1 VTKNY
6 ENRFNTKTVISNILD
21 AKDRKL
27 RQKQIDVAETIYASL
42 QRTGKIYN
50 CGGAAT
56 WVDSETRKVLE
67 IVPNSAKTSALL
79 IDYGIMPETAL
90 AKIVGRYIEAKATTT
105 AKKATIYTLGFY
117 DQAAG
122 ALYVNEH
129 GTYFLKITARGIERI
144 QNGDDDMLFA
154 DGEDTCEPLQADL
167 AAAAAQAKKPALSG
181 LEDSLLEKYIF
192 SELKYP
198 QHGIGR
204 ENARLILIL
213 AVLGLFLRELMRQ
226 YPNVYFVGPG
236 ASLKTSLAWK
246 IGLLLV
252 GQKFQPT
259 SAKTDENEVRNLLI
273 NRPFVVVDEANNL
286 SKLENL
292 MRMAVTGGEDMRR
305 KLYTTDTMQAKPFQ
319 ARLWMTANTDSLTNE
334 ANASRQIIIDAGARE
349 EEKPYRSTRF
359 VFGNFGEV
367 RNAIWTELV
376 GRLAAAVH
384 EIQQSDLAGAGDLN
398 VASRLSDFFVIG
410 HTLASAAGLQ
420 EDMKRAELAL
430 KERQERMA
438 DEGNEFLYL
447 MRTLPIS
454 YNARIMPSQ
463 NGGEPALAGSRT
475 LAEWQSIIHAQVP
488 DSNRELKAKAARLAW
503 VRYQIQH
510 NEHTLRNELGM
521 IRGETRNG
529 YGKKVATYAFTGLEG
544 PAIAAPTEVLD

>member
-1 VTKNY
+1 MTTNY
-6 ENRFNTKTVISNILD
+6 ESRFNTKTTISNILD

-42 QRTGKIYN
+42 QQTGKIYN

-56 WVDSETRKVLE
+56 WVDNETRKVLE

-79 IDYGIMPETAL
+79 IDYGILPETAL
-90 AKIVGRYIEAKATTT
+90 ARIVGRFIEAKAST
-105 AKKATIYTLGFY
+105 AARKATIYTLAFY
-117 DQAAG
+117 DQASG
-122 ALYVNEH
+122 TLYVNEH
-129 GTYFLKITARGIERI
+129 GTFFLKISARGIDRI

-167 AAAAAQAKKPALSG
+167 AAAVEQSKKPALSG
-181 LEDSLLEKYIF
+181 LEDSLLEEYIF

-252 GQKFQPT
+252 GHKFQPT

-349 EEKPYRSTRF
+349 EEKPY
-359 VFGNFGEV
+359 
-367 RNAIWTELV
+367 
-376 GRLAAAVH
+376 
-384 EIQQSDLAGAGDLN
+384 QS
-398 VASRLSDFFVIG
+398 
-410 HTLASAAGLQ
+410 
-420 EDMKRAELAL
+420 
-430 KERQERMA
+430 
-438 DEGNEFLYL
+438 
-447 MRTLPIS
+447 
-454 YNARIMPSQ
+454 
-463 NGGEPALAGSRT
+463 
-475 LAEWQSIIHAQVP
+475 
-488 DSNRELKAKAARLAW
+488 
-503 VRYQIQH
+503 
-510 NEHTLRNELGM
+510 
-521 IRGETRNG
+521 
-529 YGKKVATYAFTGLEG
+529 
-544 PAIAAPTEVLD
+544 

>member
-1 VTKNY
+1 MTNY
-6 ENRFNTKTVISNILD
+6 EDRFTTKRTISDILD
-21 AKDRKL
+21 SKDRKMW
-27 RQKQIDVAETIYASL
+27 QKQIDVAEAIYASL
-42 QRTGKIYN
+42 TRAGKIYN

-56 WVDSETRKVLE
+56 WVDGETRKVLE

-90 AKIVGRYIEAKATTT
+90 ARIVGRFIEAKATSA
-105 AKKATIYTLGFY
+105 AKKATIYTLAY
-117 DQAAG
+117 YRESAG

-129 GTYFLKITARGIERI
+129 GRHFLKITAVHIERL
-144 QNGDDDMLFA
+144 QNGDDDLLFA
-154 DGEDTCEPLQADL
+154 DGEDTCDPLQADL
-167 AAAAAQAKKPALSG
+167 VAAADQAKRPALSA
-181 LEDSLLEKYIF
+181 LEESLFETYIF

-204 ENARLILIL
+204 ENARLVLTL

-252 GQKFQPT
+252 GKKFNPT
-259 SAKTDENEVRNLLI
+259 SAKSDESEVRNLLI
-273 NRPFVVVDEANNL
+273 DRPFVVVDEANNL

-292 MRMAVTGGEDMRR
+292 MRMAVTGGEDTRR

-359 VFGNFGEV
+359 VFGNFGDV

-376 GRLAAAVH
+376 GRLAAAVR
-384 EIQQSDLAGAGDLN
+384 EIQQSDAAGTGDLK
-398 VASRLSDFFVIG
+398 VSSRLSDFFVIG
-410 HTLASAAGLQ
+410 HTLARAAGLTL
-420 EDMKRAELAL
+420 EMERAEKAL
-430 KERQERMA
+430 RERQERMA
-438 DEGNEFLYL
+438 DEGNEFLHVI
-447 MRTLPIS
+447 RSLPIS
-454 YNARIMPSQ
+454 YNVRTVPGQ
-463 NGGEPALAGSRT
+463 NGKEPVLSGART
-475 LAEWQSIIHAQVP
+475 LSQWQSIIHAHVP
-488 DSNRELKAKAARLAW
+488 DSNRELKSKAARSGW
-503 VRYQIQH
+503 VKYQFQH
-510 NEHTLRNELGM
+510 NEHTLRHELGM
-521 IRGETRNG
+521 TRGETRNN
-529 YGKKVATYAFTGLEG
+529 YGKMVATYAFTGFEG
-544 PAIAAPTEVLD
+544 PASESLPEVMD

>member
-1 VTKNY
+1 MTNY
-6 ENRFNTKTVISNILD
+6 EDRFNTKATVSDILN
-21 AKDRKL
+21 AKDRRL
-27 RQKQIDVAETIYASL
+27 WQKQTDVAEAIYASL

-90 AKIVGRYIEAKATTT
+90 ARIVGRYIEAKATST
-105 AKKATIYTLGFY
+105 AKKATIYTLAYY

-129 GTYFLKITARGIERI
+129 GTFFLKVTETGIERLR
-144 QNGDDDMLFA
+144 NSDDDMLFA
-154 DGEDTCEPLQADL
+154 DGEDTCDPLQADL
-167 AAAAAQAKKPALSG
+167 TAAAEQAREHALSR
-181 LEDSLLEKYIF
+181 LEESLLEKYIF

-198 QHGIGR
+198 EHGIGR
-204 ENARLILIL
+204 ENARLILTL

-252 GQKFQPT
+252 GRKFHPT

-292 MRMAVTGGEDMRR
+292 MRMAVTGGEDTRR
-305 KLYTTDTMQAKPFQ
+305 KLYTTDTMQTKPFQ

-349 EEKPYRSTRF
+349 EEQPYRSTRF
-359 VFGNFGEV
+359 VFGNFGDA
-367 RNAIWTELV
+367 RNAVWTELV
-376 GRLAAAVH
+376 GRLAAAVR
-384 EIQQSDLAGAGDLN
+384 EIRAADVAGTGDRK
-398 VASRLSDFFVIG
+398 VASRLSDFFVVG
-410 HTLASAAGLQ
+410 HTLAAAAGLQ
-420 EDMKRAELAL
+420 EEMESAEVAL
-430 KERQERMA
+430 RERQERMA

-447 MRTLPIS
+447 MRHLPVS
-454 YNARIMPSQ
+454 YNAAIVPNQ
-463 NGGEPALAGSRT
+463 NDGEPTLAGART
-475 LAEWQSIIHAQVP
+475 LAEWQAIIHTHVP
-488 DSNRELKAKAARLAW
+488 DSNRELKSKAARLAW
-503 VRYQIQH
+503 VRYQVQH
-510 NEHTLRNELGM
+510 NEHTLTKELGM

-529 YGKKVATYAFTGLEG
+529 YGKKVATYAFTGFQG
-544 PAIAAPTEVLD
+544 PAISTPTQVMD

>member
-1 VTKNY
+1 MTNY
-6 ENRFNTKTVISNILD
+6 EDRFTTKATVSEILN
-21 AKDRKL
+21 AKDRKNW
-27 RQKQIDVAETIYASL
+27 QKQTDVAEAIYVSL
-42 QRTGKIYN
+42 QRTGQIYN
-50 CGGAAT
+50 CGGAAA

-90 AKIVGRYIEAKATTT
+90 ARIVGRYIEAMATST
-105 AKKATIYTLGFY
+105 AKKATIYTLAFY
-117 DQAAG
+117 DRSAR
-122 ALYVNEH
+122 ALYLNEH
-129 GTYFLKITARGIERI
+129 DTHFLKITADGIQKM
-144 QNGDDDMLFA
+144 QNSDDDMLFA

-167 AAAAAQAKKPALSG
+167 AGAVDQAKKPALSG

-198 QHGIGR
+198 DHGIGR
-204 ENARLILIL
+204 QNARLILSL

-252 GQKFQPT
+252 GNKFNPT

-273 NRPFVVVDEANNL
+273 NRPFVVIDEANNL

-292 MRMAVTGGEDMRR
+292 MRMAVTGGEDTRR
-305 KLYTTDTMQAKPFQ
+305 KLYTTDTMQTKPFQ

-334 ANASRQIIIDAGARE
+334 ANASRQIIIDAGARAE
-349 EEKPYRSTRF
+349 DKPYRSTRF
-359 VFGNFGEV
+359 VFGDFGKM

-376 GRLAAAVH
+376 GRLTAVVY
-384 EIQQSDLAGAGDLN
+384 EIQQSDSAGTGDLS

-410 HTLASAAGLQ
+410 HTLAAAAGL
-420 EDMKRAELAL
+420 DAEMDQAESAL
-430 KERQERMA
+430 RERQERMA

-447 MRTLPIS
+447 LRTLPIS
-454 YNARIMPSQ
+454 YNARLLPSQ
-463 NGGEPALAGSRT
+463 NGGDPTLNGART
-475 LAEWQSIIHAQVP
+475 LGQWQSIIHTHVAET
-488 DSNRELKAKAARLAW
+488 NRELKAKAARLAW
-503 VRYQIQH
+503 VRYQFQH
-510 NEHTLRNELGM
+510 NEHILRDKLGM
-521 IRGETRNG
+521 VRGETRNN
-529 YGKKVATYAFTGLEG
+529 YGKRVATYAFTGFEG
-544 PAIAAPTEVLD
+544 PASTTLPEILD